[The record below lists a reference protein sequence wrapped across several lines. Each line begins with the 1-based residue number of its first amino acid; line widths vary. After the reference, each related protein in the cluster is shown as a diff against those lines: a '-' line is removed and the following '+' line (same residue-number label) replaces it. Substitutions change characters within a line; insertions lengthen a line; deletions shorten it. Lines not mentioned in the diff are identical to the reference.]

1 MNPITHSFNKYTVFR
16 TVRSICESNNNI
28 SPCIVAFTPCDDMML
43 NTIRDNIMLSTMEY
57 ELQDVFDTFDYLLK
71 NQFDSFAKCEQRS
84 RVDSAIYDGNS
95 SPLNI
100 SELVDEVIEIMEKN
114 YNFYRCS
121 IEIVKPIEDVYI
133 EELTGIRS
141 SAPALIRDINKKK
154 EIKKI
159 NIQYVEGMVTDA
171 DKEKAKKLIEA
182 DKNKIPS
189 DIKKE

>member
-1 MNPITHSFNKYTVFR
+1 MDSILTHTFGTYTVFR
-16 TVRSICESNNNI
+16 TIHSIYENTNDVAS
-28 SPCIVAFTPCDDMML
+28 CIVAFTPCDNM
-43 NTIRDNIMLSTMEY
+43 ILSTMKY

-84 RVDSAIYDGNS
+84 RVESAIYDGNS

-100 SELVDEVIEIMEKN
+100 SELVNEVIEIMEKN

-121 IEIVKPIEDVYI
+121 IEIVKPIEDVYL

-154 EIKKI
+154 ENKKV
-159 NIQYVEGMVTDA
+159 NIQFVDGMVTDA
-171 DKEKAKKLIEA
+171 DREKAKKLENE
-182 DKNKIPS
+182 DK
-189 DIKKE
+189 KKG

>member
-1 MNPITHSFNKYTVFR
+1 MNLITHTFGTYTVFR

-43 NTIRDNIMLSTMEY
+43 DLADY

-71 NQFDSFAKCEQRS
+71 NQFDSFAK
-84 RVDSAIYDGNS
+84 SAIYDGNS

-100 SELVDEVIEIMEKN
+100 SGLVSDVIDIMNQN
-114 YNFYRCS
+114 YLFYNCS
-121 IEIVKPIEDVYI
+121 IEIVKPVKDVYL
-133 EELTGIRS
+133 EELTG
-141 SAPALIRDINKKK
+141 IRDINKKK
-154 EIKKI
+154 EIKKV
-159 NIQYVEGMVTDA
+159 NIQFVDGMVTDA
-171 DKEKAKKLIEA
+171 DREKSKKLIET

>member
-1 MNPITHSFNKYTVFR
+1 MNTFNKYTVFR

-43 NTIRDNIMLSTMEY
+43 MLNTMEY

-71 NQFDSFAKCEQRS
+71 NQFDLFAK
-84 RVDSAIYDGNS
+84 SAIYEGNS

-100 SELVDEVIEIMEKN
+100 SELVGEVIEIMEKN

-121 IEIVKPIEDVYI
+121 IEIVKPIEDVYL

-141 SAPALIRDINKKK
+141 SAPALIRDMNKTKEVKK
-154 EIKKI
+154 VNIKF
-159 NIQYVEGMVTDA
+159 VDGMVTDEDRA
-171 DKEKAKKLIEA
+171 KAKKLEEEY
-182 DKNKIPS
+182 KNK
-189 DIKKE
+189 K